1 LAPYR
6 KPARKSTAGPQVE
19 LERKKFLKR
28 RRTAERDLK
37 MFVRAAWPI
46 LEPTTPLQWNW
57 HLDLLCA
64 YLTAAARGD
73 CRRLIINVPPRSMK
87 SLLCTVFYPVWR
99 WCTEPQRR
107 FMFVSYS
114 DELSTDHSL
123 FRRNVLNS
131 EMYRGGWGHL
141 VKFSKD
147 QNLKTQYENTR
158 RGVMFSTSITGSA
171 TGKGCDELIVDDP
184 MNAKRAFSDQE
195 REATNRTFDATFRS
209 RLNNPATGTIIV
221 IMQRLHDSDLTGHL
235 LAQEPE
241 AWKHIKLPAEAEED
255 ERWPSPTS
263 ARVYPRR
270 AGELLWPARFSRE
283 VLAGLKIA
291 LGSWSYA
298 GQYQQNPAPLEGGI
312 VQRKWIQYYREL
324 PVGDSG
330 RPTQITAVGGCA
342 TNGFTTGGPARRDAT
357 RAGRGTWIQSW
368 DCSFKDTREA
378 DYVVGQVWLRMN
390 SSYYLVD
397 QVRERMDFIRTKQAI
412 QQMTAKYPQA
422 TAKLIEDKANGPA
435 VIAALRSEIDGIIPI
450 TPTDSKMGR
459 LHAVSPLF
467 EAGNVF
473 LPEATAGGSQARW
486 VGDFIEELTRFPN
499 AAHDDQVDA
508 CTQALMYM
516 RRQGGGILQYYKEEA
531 ERVRGQIG

>member
-1 LAPYR
+1 
-6 KPARKSTAGPQVE
+6 
-19 LERKKFLKR
+19 LK
-28 RRTAERDLK
+28 A
-37 MFVRAAWPI
+37 FVHVAWPI

-57 HLDLLCA
+57 HLDLLCDH
-64 YLTAAARGD
+64 LTESRLGR

-99 WCTEPQRR
+99 WCIEPQRR

-131 EMYRGGWGHL
+131 EMYRGGWGQV

-235 LAQEPE
+235 LAQEPQ
-241 AWKHIKLPAEAEED
+241 AWTHISLPAEAEKD
-255 ERWPSPTS
+255 EQWRVPSGRIYT
-263 ARVYPRR
+263 RV
-270 AGELLWPARFSRE
+270 AGELLWPARFSHE
-283 VLAGLKIA
+283 VLAGLKTA

-324 PVGDSG
+324 PAGDSG
-330 RPTQITAVGGCA
+330 RPTHITA
-342 TNGFTTGGPARRDAT
+342 GFGART
-357 RAGRGTWIQSW
+357 GRGQWIQSW

-467 EAGNVF
+467 EARNVF
-473 LPEATAGGSQARW
+473 LPDPTAGGSQARW

-499 AAHDDQVDA
+499 ATHDDQVDA

-531 ERVRGQIG
+531 ERVRGRIG

>member
-1 LAPYR
+1 LDRSSP
-6 KPARKSTAGPQVE
+6 PARKLTRAQLLKIRLRLELLLDHAREQYLKTFVE
-19 LERKKFLKR
+19 
-28 RRTAERDLK
+28 D
-37 MFVRAAWPI
+37 AWSI

-57 HLDLLCA
+57 HLDLLCD
-64 YLTAAARGD
+64 YLTAARYGE

-131 EMYRGGWGHL
+131 EMYRGSWGGR

-195 REATNRTFDATFRS
+195 RETTNRTFDATFRS

-235 LAQEPE
+235 LAQEPGGWE
-241 AWKHIKLPAEAEED
+241 HIKLPAEAEED
-255 ERWPSPTS
+255 ERWQSPTS
-263 ARVYPRR
+263 ARVYTRA
-270 AGELLWPARFSRE
+270 AGELLWPARFSHE
-283 VLAGLKIA
+283 VLASLKIA

-324 PVGDSG
+324 PVANGGNS
-330 RPTQITAVGGCA
+330 TQITVGS
-342 TNGFTTGGPARRDAT
+342 GFGT
-357 RAGRGTWIQSW
+357 RTERGQWIQSW

-378 DYVVGQVWLRMN
+378 DYVVGQVWLRIN
-390 SSYYLVD
+390 RSYYLVD

-459 LHAVSPLF
+459 LNGVSPLF

-473 LPEATAGGSQARW
+473 LPDPAGGARW
-486 VGDFIEELTRFPN
+486 AGDFVEELTRFPN
-499 AAHDDQVDA
+499 ASHDDQVDA

-516 RRQGGGILQYYKEEA
+516 RRQGGGILQYYKEMA
-531 ERVRGQIG
+531 EQARGY